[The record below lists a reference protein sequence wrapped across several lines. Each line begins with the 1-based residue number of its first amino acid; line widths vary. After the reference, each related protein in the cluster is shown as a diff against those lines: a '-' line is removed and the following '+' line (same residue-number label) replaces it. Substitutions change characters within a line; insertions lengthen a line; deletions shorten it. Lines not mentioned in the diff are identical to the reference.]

1 MWEGRSPSCYLPA
14 YPAGLEFHR
23 RVLRLYIRI
32 RMRSPSDDRADRHGM
47 RDRHPKALHSP
58 GVSRYG
64 SHRSDHDRHKLRAF
78 LFEHLPHR
86 VVGTLRMRMRLGVGD
101 ALVEQPGA
109 QLVVA
114 FHQRRDGMRRNGN
127 PKSATEVRNQ
137 RSRCR
142 GALPQWH
149 ANRDVAK
156 VRRRGHRLRQG
167 CLCEA
172 IAG

>member
-1 MWEGRSPSCYLPA
+1 
-14 YPAGLEFHR
+14 
-23 RVLRLYIRI
+23 
-32 RMRSPSDDRADRHGM
+32 
-47 RDRHPKALHSP
+47 
-58 GVSRYG
+58 
-64 SHRSDHDRHKLRAF
+64 
-78 LFEHLPHR
+78 
-86 VVGTLRMRMRLGVGD
+86 MRMRVGVSD
-101 ALVEQPGA
+101 ALVEQPGV

-137 RSRCR
+137 RQLWARTKRRSRCR
-142 GALPQWH
+142 GALPQRH